1 MDSTRF
7 HTSYFFFTASK
18 NTLKIS
24 CVLIKKKTKISQ
36 ILLSLW
42 LLIGDRTL
50 CCPIQSVIVL
60 VIKQIGLHTR
70 IITDQ
75 IGLHSVLLPLFI
87 CFSLPQDLLEDPCP
101 TVRATAIHGVC
112 RITGVF
118 WELIPAHV
126 IKMFLTTLVRA

>member
-1 MDSTRF
+1 MF
-7 HTSYFFFTASK
+7 C
-18 NTLKIS
+18 L
-24 CVLIKKKTKISQ
+24 KKKTTKVSQ

-42 LLIGDRTL
+42 LIGDRTL
-50 CCPIQSVIVL
+50 CRPIQSVIVL
-60 VIKQIGLHTR
+60 MIKQIGLHTH
-70 IITDQ
+70 IITDRM
-75 IGLHSVLLPLFI
+75 GLHSVLLPLFI

>member
-1 MDSTRF
+1 MCRPF
-7 HTSYFFFTASK
+7 
-18 NTLKIS
+18 
-24 CVLIKKKTKISQ
+24 
-36 ILLSLW
+36 
-42 LLIGDRTL
+42 
-50 CCPIQSVIVL
+50 QSVIIL
-60 VIKQIGLHTR
+60 MIKQIGLHTH
-70 IITDQ
+70 IITDRM
-75 IGLHSVLLPLFI
+75 GLHSDLLPLFI